1 MPSSSCWRSCLS
13 GLPGS
18 LDTFACGG
26 FETQLATHHAT
37 HDPLRR
43 IPFLPRDWRWLLFL
57 GVILGILSQTVAN
70 SYVFLLLNVIALNAI
85 VVLGLNLFIAS
96 SGQVSLGHA
105 AFYGLGAYL
114 SAIASTTW
122 QWPLP
127 AALLFSLVVVAA
139 TAFCLALPT
148 LRLEGHYLV
157 MATLGFNIIVSILMG
172 QLESWTGGPSGFP
185 SIPKL
190 RLGPWVLGSDRQFFF
205 FIWAVL
211 LALSALALNLMDSR
225 LGRSLHAIH
234 EQALTASAV
243 GIPAFRYKVILF
255 VISALYAAVAGF
267 CYAHY
272 VTFISPK
279 SFDIFYSVQTV
290 TMVAVGGMGN
300 LWGGLAGVV
309 VLTCLPEVLHTFE
322 DVHVLLYGLILM
334 GALVFCPEGL
344 LPALTSLLRIGRRSP
359 ADIPSP
365 EARRARG
372 DDDLLLPVSDRVHG
386 NLTDTPLPVGEPSRS
401 LLSLESISLSFGGIQ
416 ALNEVSLEVQPG
428 EILALIGPNGAG
440 KTTFLNVVSGLIKPD
455 SGQAVL
461 NGTPFLNRKPHEIA
475 ASGIGRTFQTA
486 QIYGHMTALEN
497 VLLGCH
503 IHGRAGFAATSL
515 HVPWEREEEFALI
528 GRAMALL
535 KVFGLSER
543 AFASGRQLSLL
554 EYKLV
559 ELARALALQ
568 PSVMLLDEPVG
579 GLNPRE
585 SRELVHYVSLLK
597 RGGMGIILVEHD
609 MNVVMSIA
617 DRIVVL
623 QHGARIATGTPR
635 EIQQNPKVIAAYLG
649 TKKNVTDKPAC

>member
-1 MPSSSCWRSCLS
+1 MP
-13 GLPGS
+13 
-18 LDTFACGG
+18 FV
-26 FETQLATHHAT
+26 
-37 HDPLRR
+37 
-43 IPFLPRDWRWLLFL
+43 PRDWRWLLLL
-57 GVILGILSQTVAN
+57 GATLGILAQMIAN
-70 SYVFLLLNVIALNAI
+70 SYLFLLLNVIALNAI

-127 AALLFSLVVVAA
+127 AALLFSLAVVAL

-172 QLESWTGGPSGFP
+172 QLEGWTGGPSGFP

-190 RLGPWVLGSDRQFFF
+190 KIGAWVLTSDRQFFF
-205 FIWAVL
+205 FLWGVL
-211 LALSALALNLMDSR
+211 LALTALALNLMDSR
-225 LGRSLHAIH
+225 LGRALHAVH
-234 EQALTASAV
+234 ERPLTASAV
-243 GIPAFRYKVILF
+243 GIPSFRYKVILF
-255 VISALYAAVAGF
+255 VVSALYAAVAGF

-309 VLTCLPEVLHTFE
+309 LLTWLPELLHAFE
-322 DVHVLLYGLILM
+322 DVHVLFYGLILM

-344 LPALTSLLRIGRRSP
+344 LPALTAVLGRIGKRLP
-359 ADIPSP
+359 AAEAKLP
-365 EARRARG
+365 EARRPHDNEDLRAR
-372 DDDLLLPVSDRVHG
+372 VSEQLVDRRSP
-386 NLTDTPLPVGEPSRS
+386 DPPSSATPLPS
-401 LLSLESISLSFGGIQ
+401 LLSLQDISLSFGGLQ
-416 ALNEVSLEVQPG
+416 ALNEVSLDVRPG

-455 SGQAVL
+455 SGQAIL
-461 NGTPFLNRKPHEIA
+461 NGRPILSRKPHEIA
-475 ASGIGRTFQTA
+475 KAGIGRTFQTA
-486 QIYGHMTALEN
+486 QVYGHMTTLEN

-503 IHGRAGFAATSL
+503 VHGRAGFIATSL
-515 HVPWEREEEFALI
+515 HAPWERREEQALI
-528 GRAMALL
+528 ARAMALL
-535 KVFGLSER
+535 DLLGLAER
-543 AFASGRQLSLL
+543 AFAPARQLSLL
-554 EYKLV
+554 EHKLV
-559 ELARALALQ
+559 ELARALALG

-585 SRELVHYVSLLK
+585 SRELVQYVSLL
-597 RGGMGIILVEHD
+597 RQGGMGIILVEHD
-609 MNVVMSIA
+609 MNVVMSLA

-623 QHGARIATGTPR
+623 QHGTRIAAGTPR
-635 EIQQNPKVIAAYLG
+635 EIQLNPRVIAAYLG
-649 TKKNVTDKPAC
+649 AKGKGSRCEGRPAC

>member
-1 MPSSSCWRSCLS
+1 MP
-13 GLPGS
+13 
-18 LDTFACGG
+18 FV
-26 FETQLATHHAT
+26 
-37 HDPLRR
+37 
-43 IPFLPRDWRWLLFL
+43 PRDWRWLLLL
-57 GVILGILSQTVAN
+57 GATLGILSQMIAN
-70 SYVFLLLNVIALNAI
+70 SYLFLLLNVIALNAI

-114 SAIASTTW
+114 SAIASATW

-127 AALLFSLVVVAA
+127 AALLFSLGVVAL

-172 QLESWTGGPSGFP
+172 QLEGWTGGPSGFP

-190 RLGPWVLGSDRQFFF
+190 GIGGWVLSSDRQFFF
-205 FIWAVL
+205 FLWAVL
-211 LALSALALNLMDSR
+211 LALTALALNLMDSR
-225 LGRSLHAIH
+225 LGRSLHAVH
-234 EQALTASAV
+234 ERPLTASAV
-243 GIPAFRYKVILF
+243 GIPSFRYKVILF

-309 VLTCLPEVLHTFE
+309 LLTWLPELLHAFE

-344 LPALTSLLRIGRRSP
+344 LPALTAVLGRIGKRFP
-359 ADIPSP
+359 AAEAKLP
-365 EARRARG
+365 EARRPHDNEDLRARLSEQLV
-372 DDDLLLPVSDRVHG
+372 DRRSPRAIRDRSSQVSGLKFQFDG
-386 NLTDTPLPVGEPSRS
+386 SSPLPPTPETRHPKPLPS
-401 LLSLESISLSFGGIQ
+401 LLSLQNVSLSFGGIQ
-416 ALNEVSLEVQPG
+416 ALNEVSLNVRPG

-440 KTTFLNVVSGLIKPD
+440 KTTFLNVVSGLIRPD
-455 SGQAVL
+455 SGQAFL
-461 NGTPFLNRKPHEIA
+461 NGLPMLSRKPHEIA
-475 ASGIGRTFQTA
+475 KAGIGRTFQTA
-486 QIYGHMTALEN
+486 QVYGHMTTLEN

-503 IHGRAGFAATSL
+503 VHGRAGFIATSL
-515 HVPWEREEEFALI
+515 HAPWERREEQALI
-528 GRAMALL
+528 ARAMELL
-535 KVFGLSER
+535 GLLGLAER
-543 AFASGRQLSLL
+543 AFALGRQLSLL
-554 EYKLV
+554 EHKLV
-559 ELARALALQ
+559 ELARALALG

-585 SRELVHYVSLLK
+585 SRELVHYVSLLR

-623 QHGARIATGTPR
+623 QHGTRIAAGTPR

-649 TKKNVTDKPAC
+649 AKGKGSRG